1 MDKFKKQT
9 STEAR
14 KTDLYDTMIF
24 YNSKVKANDKKMLKQ
39 MSRTRLKHQLE
50 KEINNIEL

>member
-14 KTDLYDTMIF
+14 KMDLYDTMIC
-24 YNSKVKANDKKMLKQ
+24 YNPKVKANDKKMLKQ

>member
-9 STEAR
+9 STETR
-14 KTDLYDTMIF
+14 KMDLYDTMIC

>member
-9 STEAR
+9 SIEAR
-14 KTDLYDTMIF
+14 KMDLYDTMIC